1 MKQNAADAIQ
11 GLNGKLALSKPLI
24 VNWAKKQTGRTS
36 VKEQGEGNLSTV
48 KVSTRTSLNSCESKI
63 KAIENKLKLMESGHD
78 SEKAAR
84 GKHPLLAQSE
94 RTRTHPY
101 KKSRIYN
108 RGKDGKQIR

>member
-1 MKQNAADAIQ
+1 MSNVSFHFGFCWI
-11 GLNGKLALSKPLI
+11 L
-24 VNWAKKQTGRTS
+24 
-36 VKEQGEGNLSTV
+36 
-48 KVSTRTSLNSCESKI
+48 KVLFVFLCVFSCESKI

-78 SEKAAR
+78 SEKATR

>member
-1 MKQNAADAIQ
+1 
-11 GLNGKLALSKPLI
+11 
-24 VNWAKKQTGRTS
+24 
-36 VKEQGEGNLSTV
+36 
-48 KVSTRTSLNSCESKI
+48 
-63 KAIENKLKLMESGHD
+63 MESGHD